1 MKRRDFL
8 KSIAA
13 GAVAAPFVM
22 RGEHAFAQ
30 GGRPPGTQIRIG
42 FISTTDLGPVVI
54 ADRLGFYKKNGLD
67 VLVTK
72 EASWGIV
79 RDKLLNGELD
89 AAMCHFGLPIA
100 VWAGVAGTAGREIK
114 IPMML
119 NTNGQGLS
127 LRRSMAALAGYGSVD
142 GARAAIEKLR
152 GELSGRPPTF
162 AMAFPGVSHDLCL
175 RSWLAAA
182 KVDPATVKIVTIPP
196 AQMLAN
202 LRTGDIDGFYVGEP
216 WHGYAA
222 KEGVGF
228 THFASQDLWTDHP
241 EKCLAA
247 NAQFATERRAELKQA
262 TKSVLEACM
271 WCDDPANAP
280 EMARLLAGPAFL
292 NAPVDAIEDRL
303 AGRYDFGA
311 GVGKKVFT
319 DDRMRFH
326 EDGFVNFP
334 RQSHI
339 VWFLAQYVRF
349 GLAKSPPDYRAG
361 PKALLMQDLYREV
374 ASEMKVKI
382 PDDDMKPFA
391 LNIDQIVFD
400 PNDPEGSLKRYS

>member
-8 KSIAA
+8 KTVAA
-13 GAVAAPFVM
+13 GAVAAPFIV
-22 RGEHAFAQ
+22 RGERAFAQ
-30 GGRPPGTQIRIG
+30 GARPAGSHIRIG
-42 FISTTDLGPVVI
+42 FISTTDLGPVVM
-54 ADRLGFYKKNGLD
+54 ADKLGVYKKNGLD

-89 AAMCHFGLPIA
+89 AAMCHFGLPIG
-100 VWAGVAGTAGREIK
+100 VWAGVSGTAGREIK

-119 NTNGQGLS
+119 NTNGQGLT
-127 LRRSMAALAGYGSVD
+127 LRRSMASAGYGNVE
-142 GARAAIEKLR
+142 GARAAIEQLEKD
-152 GELSGRPPTF
+152 LSSRPPTF

-182 KVDPATVKIVTIPP
+182 KIDPASVKILTIPP

-247 NAQFATERRAELKQA
+247 NAQFAADRRPELKQVV
-262 TKSVLEACM
+262 KSVLEACM

-280 EMARLLAGPAFL
+280 EMAKLLAAPAFL

-303 AGRYDFGA
+303 AGRYDLRPDWARRSSPTIACASMRTASSISRATATWSGSSRSMSGSA
-311 GVGKKVFT
+311 SPRRRPT
-319 DDRMRFH
+319 IRRDRR
-326 EDGFVNFP
+326 
-334 RQSHI
+334 RS
-339 VWFLAQYVRF
+339 
-349 GLAKSPPDYRAG
+349 
-361 PKALLMQDLYREV
+361 
-374 ASEMKVKI
+374 
-382 PDDDMKPFA
+382 
-391 LNIDQIVFD
+391 
-400 PNDPEGSLKRYS
+400 